1 MPDKSDPIEFLF
13 DFSSPYGY
21 LAAHRI
27 EAIGEKHNREVIW
40 QPFLLGAMFQVNGNR
55 PLKDQALKWEYSS
68 HDLERSARLHG
79 IEWKLPDP
87 FPIPTQAAGRA
98 FYWIDDQDPAMAKIF
113 ALAAYQEYFAKGN
126 DIRPK
131 EVIASI
137 AAEIGL
143 DGDACL
149 AATNNETYK
158 QRLKDVTAD
167 AIERN
172 VCGSPFMFVGAEP
185 FWGNDR
191 LEMIDEWL
199 ETGGW

>member
-1 MPDKSDPIEFLF
+1 MTDFIEFLF

-21 LAAHRI
+21 VAAHRI
-27 EAIGEKHNREVIW
+27 EVIGEKHDREVIW
-40 QPFLLGAMFQVNGNR
+40 KPFLLGAMFQVNGNR

-68 HDLERSARLHG
+68 LDLERSARFYG
-79 IEWKLPDP
+79 IAWQLPDP
-87 FPIPTQAAGRA
+87 FPIPTHAAGRA
-98 FYWIDDQDPAMAKIF
+98 FYWINDQDPVLAKKF
-113 ALAAYQEYFAKGN
+113 ALCAYQEYFAKGV

-131 EVIASI
+131 DAIASV
-137 AAEIGL
+137 AAKLGL

-149 AATNNETYK
+149 AAIDDETYK
-158 QRLKDVTAD
+158 QKLKDVTAE

-172 VCGSPFMFVGAEP
+172 VCGSPFIFIGDEP

-191 LEMIDEWL
+191 LDMVDEWL